1 MEIKDKKGVE
11 NMAEDRLSR
20 LENVEVTRNKQRITK
35 TFPDEQLMKISEKPW
50 FEDMTNYKAT
60 NMVPEEYIW
69 K

>member
-35 TFPDEQLMKISEKPW
+35 TFPDEQLMEISEKPW
-50 FEDMTNYKAT
+50 FADMTNYKAT
-60 NMVPEEYIW
+60 NLVPEEYIW
-69 K
+69 Q